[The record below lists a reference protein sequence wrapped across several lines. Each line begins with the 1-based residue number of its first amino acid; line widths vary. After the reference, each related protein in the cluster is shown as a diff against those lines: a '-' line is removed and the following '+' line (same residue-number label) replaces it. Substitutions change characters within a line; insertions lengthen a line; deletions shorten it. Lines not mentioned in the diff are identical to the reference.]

1 MNINCLLNEPY
12 LDLNQ
17 VPRREWKLSPSLEHH
32 YILSNDVVCGICLTN
47 RLKEYLNPEKEMT
60 AFQLNGTWIYNL
72 EDFNAQIHE
81 YRFKIEKDL
90 LIRLYLPFIAKF
102 TVAQKS
108 LPCKNESKK
117 ESERKRRSSSAKM
130 MFDFTRQSVDE
141 QAILLEIPDYA
152 LDRNLLRFLSLLPKY

>member
-60 AFQLNGTWIYNL
+60 AFQLNGTWI
-72 EDFNAQIHE
+72 
-81 YRFKIEKDL
+81 
-90 LIRLYLPFIAKF
+90 
-102 TVAQKS
+102 
-108 LPCKNESKK
+108 
-117 ESERKRRSSSAKM
+117 
-130 MFDFTRQSVDE
+130 
-141 QAILLEIPDYA
+141 
-152 LDRNLLRFLSLLPKY
+152 